1 MARRQILSLSER
13 ESLLAL
19 PDDEL
24 TLTRMAYFSEQDLAF
39 INAHRKPA
47 SRFGFAVLLCYLK
60 NVGFAPD
67 KKSSPAA
74 ELLRVIGTRL
84 KLSVELWQ
92 EYISG
97 RDTTRREH
105 LGELYRYL
113 ELKAFNGALQKECIQ
128 HLLPQST
135 RTDRGI
141 LIAEELL
148 KYLHQRRIIVP
159 GIDVVERTCAEAMTL
174 GDKAVYTT
182 LNTHLSATHK
192 SAFDALLM
200 TTEKQISRLTWL
212 LQPPGKINGKNVLQ
226 HIDRL
231 NAIEALALPE
241 GVDRTVHQN
250 RLLKLA
256 REGRKMSSRDLADF
270 TPARRYATMVCV
282 LTEARATII
291 DEIIELHERILGSM
305 FSRAKRQQAERLQKT
320 GKLIQ
325 QKLRQYVSVGQAIL
339 DARNAGED
347 PLSAVEQ
354 ILPWEDFAASLEE
367 TRLLARKDNFEP
379 LHLIT
384 EKFSTL
390 RKYSSR
396 LLSALQ
402 LRATPAALPLN
413 DALDTIREMYR
424 KQLRKV
430 PSSASVDFIPE
441 SWKKMVITPSGI
453 DRQYYEICA
462 MNELKGALRAGDIWV
477 RGSRRYKNFDDYLMP
492 GDDFEKLLNNNQ
504 LNIPVETDCEAYLKA
519 RLTLLASRL
528 EEVNTMAVTGDLP
541 DVDISDKG
549 LKITPLDN
557 SVPSTI
563 SPLADLIYN
572 MLPHPKI
579 TEILDEVE
587 RWTTFTRHFTHLKNP
602 LTRPQ
607 DNRLLLTT
615 ILADGINLGLT
626 KMAESCPG
634 TTRAS
639 LENMQAWYIR
649 DETYSAALAE
659 LVNAQKS
666 RPLAALWG
674 DGSTSSSDGQ
684 NFRVGSHGRYAGQVN
699 MKYGQEPGIQ
709 FYTHISDQYSPFY
722 TKVISR
728 VRDSTHVL
736 DGLLYH
742 ESDLEITEHYTDTA
756 GFTEHVFALMHLLGF
771 AFAPRIRDLHDKRL
785 FIQGKADKYPALQS
799 IISTTPLN
807 IKDIETHWNEILR
820 LATSIKQGTVTASLM
835 LKKLASYPKQN
846 GLAKALRE
854 IGRIER
860 TLFMLDWFRD
870 PALRRR
876 VQAGLNKGEARN
888 ALARAV
894 FMHRLGEIR
903 DRGLENQS
911 YRASGLTLI
920 TAAITLWNTVYIENA
935 INQLKKKGLPL
946 NDQLLSHLSP
956 LGWEHINLT
965 GDYIWRTNKKLSEGR
980 YRPLRPVDVSQY
992 KKQP

>member
-24 TLTRMAYFSEQDLAF
+24 TLIRMAYFSAQDLAF

-60 NVGFAPD
+60 NIGFAPD
-67 KKSSPAA
+67 KKSSPPA
-74 ELLRVIGTRL
+74 ELLRIIGVRL
-84 KLSVELWQ
+84 KLSAELWQ

-113 ELKAFNGALQKECIQ
+113 ELKAFNGALQKACIQ
-128 HLLPQST
+128 HLLPLST

-148 KYLHQRRIIVP
+148 KHLHQQRIIVP

-182 LNTHLSATHK
+182 LNAHLGITHK
-192 SAFDALLM
+192 SALDALLV

-241 GVDRTVHQN
+241 GVERTVHQN

-270 TPARRYATMVCV
+270 ASARRYATMVCV

-291 DEIIELHERILGSM
+291 DEIIELHERILSSM
-305 FSRAKRQQAERLQKT
+305 FSQAKRQQAERLQKT

-347 PLSAVEQ
+347 PLSAVER

-430 PSSASVDFIPE
+430 PSSAPLDFIPE

-462 MNELKGALRAGDIWV
+462 MNELKGAMRAGDIWV

-492 GDDFEKLLNNNQ
+492 RGDFEKLLNNNK
-504 LNIPVETDCEAYLKA
+504 LNIPVESECGAYLKT

-528 EEVNTMAVTGDLP
+528 EEVNAMAVTGDLP

-549 LKITPLDN
+549 VKITPLDN
-557 SVPSTI
+557 SVPPTI

-587 RWTTFTRHFTHLKNP
+587 R
-602 LTRPQ
+602 
-607 DNRLLLTT
+607 
-615 ILADGINLGLT
+615 
-626 KMAESCPG
+626 
-634 TTRAS
+634 
-639 LENMQAWYIR
+639 
-649 DETYSAALAE
+649 
-659 LVNAQKS
+659 
-666 RPLAALWG
+666 
-674 DGSTSSSDGQ
+674 
-684 NFRVGSHGRYAGQVN
+684 
-699 MKYGQEPGIQ
+699 
-709 FYTHISDQYSPFY
+709 
-722 TKVISR
+722 
-728 VRDSTHVL
+728 
-736 DGLLYH
+736 
-742 ESDLEITEHYTDTA
+742 
-756 GFTEHVFALMHLLGF
+756 
-771 AFAPRIRDLHDKRL
+771 
-785 FIQGKADKYPALQS
+785 
-799 IISTTPLN
+799 
-807 IKDIETHWNEILR
+807 
-820 LATSIKQGTVTASLM
+820 
-835 LKKLASYPKQN
+835 
-846 GLAKALRE
+846 
-854 IGRIER
+854 
-860 TLFMLDWFRD
+860 
-870 PALRRR
+870 
-876 VQAGLNKGEARN
+876 
-888 ALARAV
+888 
-894 FMHRLGEIR
+894 
-903 DRGLENQS
+903 
-911 YRASGLTLI
+911 
-920 TAAITLWNTVYIENA
+920 
-935 INQLKKKGLPL
+935 
-946 NDQLLSHLSP
+946 
-956 LGWEHINLT
+956 
-965 GDYIWRTNKKLSEGR
+965 
-980 YRPLRPVDVSQY
+980 
-992 KKQP
+992 

>member
-1 MARRQILSLSER
+1 
-13 ESLLAL
+13 
-19 PDDEL
+19 
-24 TLTRMAYFSEQDLAF
+24 
-39 INAHRKPA
+39 
-47 SRFGFAVLLCYLK
+47 
-60 NVGFAPD
+60 
-67 KKSSPAA
+67 
-74 ELLRVIGTRL
+74 
-84 KLSVELWQ
+84 
-92 EYISG
+92 
-97 RDTTRREH
+97 
-105 LGELYRYL
+105 
-113 ELKAFNGALQKECIQ
+113 
-128 HLLPQST
+128 
-135 RTDRGI
+135 
-141 LIAEELL
+141 
-148 KYLHQRRIIVP
+148 
-159 GIDVVERTCAEAMTL
+159 
-174 GDKAVYTT
+174 
-182 LNTHLSATHK
+182 
-192 SAFDALLM
+192 
-200 TTEKQISRLTWL
+200 
-212 LQPPGKINGKNVLQ
+212 
-226 HIDRL
+226 
-231 NAIEALALPE
+231 
-241 GVDRTVHQN
+241 
-250 RLLKLA
+250 
-256 REGRKMSSRDLADF
+256 
-270 TPARRYATMVCV
+270 
-282 LTEARATII
+282 
-291 DEIIELHERILGSM
+291 M

-347 PLSAVEQ
+347 PLSAVER

-413 DALDTIREMYR
+413 DALETIREMYR

-430 PSSASVDFIPE
+430 PPSAPLDFIPE
-441 SWKKMVITPSGI
+441 SWKKMVITSSGI
-453 DRQYYEICA
+453 DRQYYEIYA

-504 LNIPVETDCEAYLKA
+504 LNLPVETECGAYLKS

-528 EEVNTMAVTGDLP
+528 EEVNAMAATGELP

-549 LKITPLDN
+549 VKITPLDN
-557 SVPSTI
+557 SVPSTV

-615 ILADGINLGLT
+615 ILADGINLGLS

-634 TTRAS
+634 TSRAS

-699 MKYGQEPGIQ
+699 LKYGQEPGVQ

-771 AFAPRIRDLHDKRL
+771 AFAPRIRDLHDKRF
-785 FIQGKADKYPALQS
+785 FIQGKVDKYPALQS

-807 IKDIETHWNEILR
+807 IKEIETHWNEILR

-870 PALRRR
+870 PSLRRR

-911 YRASGLTLI
+911 YRASGLTLL

-935 INQLKKKGLPL
+935 INLLKKKGIHI
-946 NDQLLSHLSP
+946 NEQLLSHLSP

-965 GDYIWRTNKKLSEGR
+965 GDYIWRNNKKLAEGK

-992 KKQP
+992 KKSS